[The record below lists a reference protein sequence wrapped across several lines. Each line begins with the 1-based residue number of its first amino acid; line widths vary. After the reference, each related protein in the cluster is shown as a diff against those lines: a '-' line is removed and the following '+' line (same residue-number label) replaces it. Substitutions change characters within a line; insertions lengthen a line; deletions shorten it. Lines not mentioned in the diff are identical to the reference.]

1 MACPGGG
8 RMVWWGKAEFSFG
21 LATFHLP
28 LREPEKVM
36 NRQTDVSV
44 EFREMVQA
52 GDINLEISAD
62 R

>member
-1 MACPGGG
+1 
-8 RMVWWGKAEFSFG
+8 MVWWGKAEFSFG
-21 LATFHLP
+21 LASFHLP

>member
-1 MACPGGG
+1 MAFPGGG

-21 LATFHLP
+21 LANFHLP

-44 EFREMVQA
+44 QFRDMVQA

>member
-1 MACPGGG
+1 MAFPGGG

>member
-1 MACPGGG
+1 
-8 RMVWWGKAEFSFG
+8 MVWWGKAEFSFG
-21 LATFHLP
+21 LANFHLP

-44 EFREMVQA
+44 QFREMVQA